1 MALNDNETKRMCE
14 VSAWLRV
21 KFPNQASKLEEL
33 ENVEPHHVETL
44 EKLIREYTTQ
54 SEQADKAKYLL
65 DQQAQEYQQEGV
77 LCRSIKMA
85 PIPMSCWDARKFF
98 HGFNHFSIFPLP
110 CNDPPAHRLREI
122 LSAVEM
128 DLSSDHSIASTS
140 ESLGSNSLIR
150 EHSASLA
157 NMASELGLTIAT
169 EGGMMAAWGQLCLED
184 MKVSRLQVRSVPLS
198 MAWNPRDDRKKTPS
212 RVHLP

>member
-85 PIPMSCWDARKFF
+85 PFPMSCWLRANTFMI
-98 HGFNHFSIFPLP
+98 SIIFLFPLP

-122 LSAVEM
+122 LSVVEM
-128 DLSSDHSIASTS
+128 DLSSDQSIASTS

-157 NMASELGLTIAT
+157 NVASELGLTIAT

-198 MAWNPRDDRKKTPS
+198 MA
-212 RVHLP
+212 